1 MKHLLFIAIIL
12 TSTFAVAN
20 TCPILDRCPTYRS
33 IIDYAVSKYNAVV
46 STLTVN
52 GIAIFNSGVLLQNL
66 GLGVLVNSS
75 ASVPA
80 IAIQNADAGAL
91 SFTEFQFFNAA
102 GQVAD
107 IFTTTNALGAL
118 LPRYNNSL
126 FVSTVNGGNLIL
138 GNIGT
143 GDIFFTAGGIN
154 NRFEILGTGAVN
166 SYVPTYVQSTLRA
179 NDYYSGDN
187 SQGITNTT
195 GFWLCKDSNCAT
207 TCQVQIKDGLI
218 TGCV

>member
-1 MKHLLFIAIIL
+1 MNDHSIYFILFLSAL
-12 TSTFAVAN
+12 E
-20 TCPILDRCPTYRS
+20 S
-33 IIDYAVSKYNAVV
+33 IIISIVLTPPEAGTGNLVHKWETWA
-46 STLTVN
+46 STLSVQGAASFFSGLVSYDYPVDIFLNTSGDGAALRLWN
-52 GIAIFNSGVLLQNL
+52 DDPGI
-66 GLGVLVNSS
+66 
-75 ASVPA
+75 
-80 IAIQNADAGAL
+80 L
-91 SFTEFQFFNAA
+91 SFTHLELYNDA

-107 IFTTTNALGAL
+107 IFTTTPALGAIL
-118 LPRYNNSL
+118 HRYNNSL
-126 FVSTVNGGNLIL
+126 FVSTTNGGNLIL

-143 GDIFFTAGGIN
+143 GDILFTAGGIN
-154 NRFEILGTGAVN
+154 NRFEILGSGAVN

-195 GFWLCKDSNCAT
+195 GLWLCTNSGCTT